1 MPKVYDLS
9 LNCMFIYVA
18 KMYNELRG
26 KNVET
31 DDMKK
36 TVRETLYVPEKNAFR
51 LSNLSGKMSVLG
63 NSLAVLAG
71 VGDEKTVDAIIRGDG
86 MIPVTLSMNAF
97 KCDALLLFGDKY
109 KRYIIDDI
117 KAKYGKMLDEG
128 ATTFW
133 ETELGAD
140 DFGGAGSMC
149 HGWSAI
155 PIYYLSVLAENK
167 IVG

>member
-1 MPKVYDLS
+1 
-9 LNCMFIYVA
+9 MFIYAA

-26 KNVET
+26 KNIET
-31 DDMKK
+31 DGMKK
-36 TVRETLYVPEKNAFR
+36 AVRETLYVPGKDAFR
-51 LSNLSGKMSVLG
+51 LSNLSEKMSVLG

-71 VGDEKTVDAIIRGDG
+71 VGDEKTVDAIVRGDG

-97 KCDALLLFGDKY
+97 KYDSLLLFGDKY
-109 KRYIIDDI
+109 KQYIIDDI
-117 KAKYGKMLDEG
+117 KTKYKKMLDDG

-140 DFGGAGSMC
+140 DFGGAGSLC